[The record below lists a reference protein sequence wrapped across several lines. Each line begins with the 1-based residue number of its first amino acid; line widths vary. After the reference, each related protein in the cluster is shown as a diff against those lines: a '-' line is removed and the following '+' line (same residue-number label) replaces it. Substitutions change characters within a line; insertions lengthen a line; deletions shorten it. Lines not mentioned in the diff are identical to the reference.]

1 MSLIV
6 FGFCVKKARISS
18 VKSPLK
24 CTVFKIGQRHNMSFS
39 VLICD
44 DSSLGR
50 RSVKRCLPDDFAR
63 EVHMAGNGAEAMEI
77 MRQTEVN
84 LLFLDL
90 TMPVMDGVEVLEA
103 IRAERIEVFVVVISG
118 DIQPKMKERVL
129 GLGALDFINKPVDWG
144 RLEATLKQFGLY

>member
-1 MSLIV
+1 
-6 FGFCVKKARISS
+6 
-18 VKSPLK
+18 
-24 CTVFKIGQRHNMSFS
+24 
-39 VLICD
+39 
-44 DSSLGR
+44 
-50 RSVKRCLPDDFAR
+50 
-63 EVHMAGNGAEAMEI
+63 MAGNGAEAMEI